1 MTTEANGNKIITLVH
16 RIFTPTG
23 VKPGGGDYL
32 TSYLE
37 DRGFEITYIEN
48 PLFGSHCSRLVKDKQ
63 ATEYNIPFS
72 GVLRWFVEIPFN
84 VYKTLS
90 CGKFDLIVAVDP
102 LNFISAFLVNLVRK
116 TPVQFHAV
124 DYSEKRFGIKIL
136 DVMYKQI
143 YYFALNK
150 ADYVT
155 YVSVNMRDIVNLHVP
170 DIAKTTFLP
179 NSPEF
184 KKIPKVDPQTK
195 NNLELVYTKS
205 FISDTEVDI
214 LTDLVQIVREKH
226 PTILLNVVGKASP
239 KLEETIKL
247 YGLADNVTIHGLVDY
262 RTNINIVASSYI
274 GLAWYENVRSFEKYA
289 DSLKIREYAAAGL
302 PVLCNGNITTAFEAE
317 ERGLL
322 LLCKDAQGMSEGIE
336 KLISDH
342 KLYKEMREK
351 ALAWAKEYDKTTL
364 LDNLYKFL

>member
-1 MTTEANGNKIITLVH
+1 MTTKTNGKKIITLVH

-32 TSYLE
+32 TSFLE

-48 PLFGSHCSRLVKDKQ
+48 PLFGNHCSRLVKGDQ
-63 ATEYNIPFS
+63 IFEYNIPFA
-72 GVLRWFVEIPFN
+72 GVLRWCVEIPFN

-90 CGKFDLIVAVDP
+90 CGKVDLIIAVDP

-136 DVMYKQI
+136 DTMYKHI

-155 YVSVNMRDIVNLHVP
+155 YVSLNMRDIVNLHAP
-170 DIAKTTFLP
+170 DVTKTTFLP

-184 KKIPKVDPQTK
+184 KKIPKVDPLAK

-214 LTDLVQIVREKH
+214 LTVLVKAIREKH
-226 PTILLNVVGKASP
+226 SNILLNVVGKGSP
-239 KLEETIKL
+239 KLEETIKSQ
-247 YGLADNVTIHGLVDY
+247 GLVKNVKIHGLVDY
-262 RTNINIVASSYI
+262 KTNINIVASSYI
-274 GLAWYENVRSFEKYA
+274 GIAWYENVKSFEKYA
-289 DSLKIREYAAAGL
+289 DSLKIREYAASGI
-302 PVLCNGNITTAFEAE
+302 PVLSNGNIATAFEAE

-322 LLCKDAQGMSEGIE
+322 LICKDVQSMSDGVES
-336 KLISDH
+336 LIADK
-342 KLYKEMREK
+342 KLYNKMRGK